1 MRIIFEKNLQR
12 FHVQINERSR
22 DDTPRLQ
29 SGLEALYCDEKS
41 RQAVVGHM
49 EAKHSERASLENGRP
64 GTSFRQVLAPGI
76 FKQGVSLLKL
86 TYHGVDFSCSTWSG
100 RSYFNPSL
108 SYAETSRS

>member
-1 MRIIFEKNLQR
+1 MRITFEKNLQR
-12 FHVQINERSR
+12 FHVPINERSR

-41 RQAVVGHM
+41 RLAVVGHM

-76 FKQGVSLLKL
+76 FKQGEVKDEIGQSSNGKSI
-86 TYHGVDFSCSTWSG
+86 FCPICSC
-100 RSYFNPSL
+100 N
-108 SYAETSRS
+108 SRRVTCLIFWN